1 MPTRFRHLRAQY
13 YDEDPVRAVGLR
25 QYHVREH
32 EIAGLIGTET
42 RHPPLFHIPRHAHD
56 LPSFYVVLEGHLT
69 EVSDRNKHD
78 LDTCSVV
85 FTPAGEIHSNTFHR
99 SGGRCFLVELRPDW
113 TDRLAAADINVE
125 SPLAA
130 DQVELTRTALRLYQE
145 FRYTDK
151 VSPLAVEGLTLEILA
166 AFSRQGEK
174 IPSAHR
180 LPGSLR
186 AARDV
191 IHDRFSETMTLAEI
205 AAQTGLQPVQ
215 LMRGFRKHFQCSP
228 AEYQR
233 RLRVE
238 FASRLLATTVRPLAG
253 IAVAAGFADQAHF
266 SRMFKRHT
274 GLTPAQYRAAN
285 TVR

>member
-1 MPTRFRHLRAQY
+1 
-13 YDEDPVRAVGLR
+13 VRAEGLR
-25 QYHVREH
+25 QYHVMEQ

-42 RHPPLFHIPRHAHD
+42 RHPPLFDIPKHAHD

-69 EVSDRNKHD
+69 EVSDRNKQD

-113 TDRLAAADINVE
+113 TDRLTAADINVE
-125 SPLAA
+125 RSLAA
-130 DQVELTRTALRLYQE
+130 DQVELTRLALRLYQE

-151 VSPLAVEGLTLEILA
+151 VSPLSIEGLTLEILA
-166 AFSRQGEK
+166 AFARQGQK
-174 IPSAHR
+174 IPGAHR

-191 IHDRFSETMTLAEI
+191 IHDRFSETMTLADI
-205 AAQTGLQPVQ
+205 AAQTGLAPIQ
-215 LMRGFRKHFQCSP
+215 LMRGFRKYFRCSP

-238 FASRLLATTVRPLAG
+238 HASRMLATTARPLAA
-253 IAVAAGFADQAHF
+253 IAAATGFADQAHF

-274 GLTPAQYRAAN
+274 GLTPAQYRVAT